1 MPSHRFATVYRL
13 AIDAD
18 PRGGVATGWGGDNRV
33 RSGRD
38 VDLVAAVRAGH
49 RVHGRT
55 VSTSVMRASWGSS
68 RRVGLEPFRCWWR
81 HTSCDVCAAFDGCD
95 VHRGCSCWLFGWEWG
110 AAGGEVES
118 GRFGHDRGSWSVGGG
133 HCDGCCLDRF
143 SGRSDVFADDG
154 CSGRRDLVL
163 DRCQDRRRSPDRP
176 DPRDVWL
183 SAFTSSTR

>member
-1 MPSHRFATVYRL
+1 MPEPDAPSWSYVVPETSAVASASLLAPFA
-13 AIDAD
+13 D
-18 PRGGVATGWGGDNRV
+18 
-33 RSGRD
+33 
-38 VDLVAAVRAGH
+38 
-49 RVHGRT
+49 
-55 VSTSVMRASWGSS
+55 
-68 RRVGLEPFRCWWR
+68 
-81 HTSCDVCAAFDGCD
+81 
-95 VHRGCSCWLFGWEWG
+95 LFGWEWG